1 VPVVTVS
8 AVALAGAQALAST
21 HGWVATEVR
30 PGDTVFDL
38 AAFHRTSVAAIVL
51 ANHLPAG
58 GRLIR
63 TGQRLLLPPSTH
75 AHGAARPA
83 RPAYATHVVRSGE
96 TISELAA
103 RLRVSPADLLAANR
117 LDHRGRIYVGQH
129 LRVPM
134 SAARTAAKAAVPTT
148 TLRSY
153 RVRTGDTVSALAVRF
168 HASASAIIK
177 ANHLSRNAFLRA
189 GQVLRVPVRRS
200 APSATATTFTGRTY
214 PDATARAAARNRTT
228 LAHRHLPSRT
238 ATRDLIERTARRYGV
253 DPALAVAVAWQESG
267 WSQREVSVANAIG
280 TMQVVPATGAWA
292 SSLVGRRLDLLSTSD
307 NVTAGVVVLHAL
319 LRSAP
324 TREAVAGYYQGLGSV
339 QAHGMYADTRAY
351 VRSVLALRARFA

>member
-1 VPVVTVS
+1 MPVVTVS

-21 HGWVATEVR
+21 HGWVAQEVR

-38 AAFHRTSVAAIVL
+38 AAAHGTSMAAIAA

-63 TGQRLLLPPSTH
+63 PGQRLLLPP
-75 AHGAARPA
+75 PA
-83 RPAYATHVVRSGE
+83 RAHHVAPTRPEYVTHVVRSGE
-96 TISELAA
+96 TISGLAA
-103 RLRVSPADLLAANR
+103 RLRLSPAALLSANR

-129 LRVPM
+129 LRVPVA
-134 SAARTAAKAAVPTT
+134 AARTAAKAAVPTT
-148 TLRSY
+148 VLRSY

-168 HASASAIIK
+168 HSSPSAIIK
-177 ANHLSRNAFLRA
+177 ANHLSRNGFLQP
-189 GQVLRVPVRRS
+189 GQVLRVPVRRGASS
-200 APSATATTFTGRTY
+200 AAGTTFAGRTY
-214 PDATARAAARNRTT
+214 AGATVRAAARNRTA
-228 LAHRHLPSRT
+228 LAHRRLPSRA
-238 ATRDLIERTARRYGV
+238 ATKALIERTARHYGV
-253 DPALAVAVAWQESG
+253 DPALALAVAWQESG
-267 WSQREVSVANAIG
+267 WSQRQVSVANAIG

-292 SSLVGRRLDLLSTSD
+292 SSLVGRRLDLLSTTD

-324 TREAVAGYYQGLGSV
+324 TAQAVAGYYQGLASV